1 MINVRKVKEVCLNTA
16 IVTVIVLSI
25 AIMVLCTGCQAIGG
39 LGQDITNTAH
49 STAKAIQSYGAKCTA
64 EFNKK

>member
-1 MINVRKVKEVCLNTA
+1 MRKVKEVDLNTA
-16 IVTVIVLSI
+16 ICTIIVISI
-25 AIMVLCTGCQAIGG
+25 AVMLLCTGCQAIGG
-39 LGQDITNTAH
+39 LGEDITNTAQ